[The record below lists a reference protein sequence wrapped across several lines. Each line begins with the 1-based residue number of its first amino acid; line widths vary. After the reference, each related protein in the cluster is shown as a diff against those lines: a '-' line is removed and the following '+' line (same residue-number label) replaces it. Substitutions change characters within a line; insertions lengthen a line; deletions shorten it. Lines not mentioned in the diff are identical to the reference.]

1 MEDYLE
7 TVESRTHIIKALC
20 GDWKHCII
28 LGKERGDAG
37 ISLQIRKVPEHIRAN
52 DKGTAKDH
60 TKLQTTAGSLCMRV
74 LLLTYSAPGEL
85 LLLPEV
91 LSLSPR

>member
-7 TVESRTHIIKALC
+7 TVESKTHIIEALC
-20 GDWKHCII
+20 GGWKHCII
-28 LGKERGDAG
+28 LGKGRVDDGV
-37 ISLQIRKVPEHIRAN
+37 SLQIRKVVEHIRAN
-52 DKGTAKDH
+52 DKGAAKDH
-60 TKLQTTAGSLCMRV
+60 TKLQTTPGSLCMRV
-74 LLLTYSAPGEL
+74 LLLTYPAPGEL

>member
-7 TVESRTHIIKALC
+7 TVESKTHIMEALC
-20 GDWKHCII
+20 GGWKHCII
-28 LGKERGDAG
+28 LGKERGEGG
-37 ISLQIRKVPEHIRAN
+37 ISLQIRKVLEHIRAN
-52 DKGTAKDH
+52 DKGAGKDH
-60 TKLQTTAGSLCMRV
+60 TKLQTTSGSLCMRA
-74 LLLTYSAPGEL
+74 LLPTCPAPGEL